1 MPRTTAALN
10 SFVSGEFSAKLD
22 GRTDFEKYASG
33 CKTLENMLVHPQGA
47 AARRVGTQFI
57 SEVKTSSAKTRLIPF
72 EFSTTQTYVLEF
84 GNTYIRM
91 FKDKGQIT
99 EGDVTVTAIT
109 KANPGVVTATSHGY
123 ADGDIVILSSVV
135 GMTEVNGKTFKVS
148 NKDTNT
154 FELENVDGVDVD
166 TSGFTTYSS
175 GGDANKIYEIV
186 SPYLTA
192 ELFELKFAQSADVM
206 YIVHPNHETM
216 KLSRTGHT
224 AWTLTEVA
232 FTDGPYLSTNTTA
245 TTLTPASV
253 GVATG
258 VNITASAIT
267 GINGGVG
274 WLATDVGRILKFNS
288 GKAII
293 TARTNTT
300 VVVATITTAFTN
312 TNATAAFNL
321 GAFSDTTGHPSCVS
335 FFEQRLVFAGTTDEP
350 QTLYFSKSGD
360 YENMTT
366 GTNADDAMVYTIASN
381 QVNKIRYLKAV
392 RTLLIGTTG
401 GEFSVSAD
409 GTDAAVTPTNV
420 TIKRQSSFGA
430 ANVDAQPAGNAV
442 LFLQRAKRKIRE
454 LAYNYDSDG
463 YVAPDLTILN
473 ETVTNSGIT
482 EMAYQQAPDSIL
494 WCVRDDGV
502 LAGLTY
508 QRTDNVVAWHRHII
522 GGKSDTG
529 KNIIQQKI
537 NFTANGTIVNGTA
550 NSITLA
556 SHGLVTNDPIYYY
569 AAANPITGIS
579 SGSLYYVITTDANTI
594 KLSLTAA
601 LSAAGTAISLTAPS
615 TASTQSIYQGVN
627 ISSNVIYSSAHG
639 LKTGDIIFYDNVG
652 TTIGGLSENTSYYVS
667 RVDDNQFK
675 LYSDSNLVNVVS
687 LTSAHT
693 SEQVDNILQNAKV
706 ESVATISGDLNEDEL
721 WIVSQRWVN
730 GAVRRFVE
738 CFSDFDF
745 DETAPED
752 FKFLD
757 SHLSYSG
764 VAVSSLSGLD
774 HLEGETVSILADGAT
789 HATKVVSSGAI
800 SLDRAAT
807 KVVVG
812 LPYSSVLQTMRIEG
826 GAGQYEGTA
835 QGKIK
840 RISKVVLRLFETVGA
855 KVGPSLD
862 NLETVP
868 FRTTSG
874 AMDLPVSTFLAG
886 DKEVEFADDYN
897 TDGFIFVKQ
906 EQPLPLTILAL
917 YPTIVTNDG

>member
-10 SFVSGEFSAKLD
+10 SFVSGEFSAKMD
-22 GRTDFEKYASG
+22 GRTDFEKYSSG
-33 CKTLENMLVHPQGA
+33 CKTLQNMLVHPQGA
-47 AARRVGTQFI
+47 VARRVGTQFI
-57 SEVKTSSAKTRLIPF
+57 SEVKDSSAKTRLIPF

-99 EGDVTVTAIT
+99 ESDITITGIT
-109 KANPGVVTATSHGY
+109 KANPAVVTSNGHGLVN
-123 ADGDIVILSSVV
+123 GDFVILSSVV
-135 GMTEVNGKTFKVS
+135 GMTEVNGKTFKVAD
-148 NKDTNT
+148 KTTNT
-154 FELENVDGVDVD
+154 FELQDVDGTDIN
-166 TSGFTTYSS
+166 SSAFTTYSS
-175 GGDANKIYEIV
+175 GGDINRIYQIT

-206 YIVHPNHETM
+206 YITHPNHEVM

-224 AWTLTEVA
+224 AWTLTEVE
-232 FTDGPYLSTNTTA
+232 FTDGPYLSENTTA
-245 TTLTPASV
+245 TTITPQQTAA
-253 GVATG
+253 ATG
-258 VNITASAIT
+258 KTLTLSAVT
-267 GINGGVG
+267 GVNGGVG
-274 WLATDVGRILKFNS
+274 WLATDVGRIVSFNS
-288 GKAII
+288 GKAKI
-293 TARTNTT
+293 TARTNAT
-300 VVVATITTAFTN
+300 VAVATITTDFAN
-312 TNATAAFNL
+312 TDATAAFKL

-409 GTDAAVTPTNV
+409 GTDAAVTPTN
-420 TIKRQSSFGA
+420 IQIRKQSSFGA
-430 ANVDAQPAGNAV
+430 ANVDAQPAGNAI

-454 LAYNYDSDG
+454 LAYNYDTDG
-463 YVAPDLTILN
+463 YIAPDLTILN
-473 ETVTNSGIT
+473 ETVTNSGIN

-494 WCVRDDGV
+494 WCVREDGILV
-502 LAGLTY
+502 GLTY
-508 QRTDNVVAWHRHII
+508 QRTDNVVAWHKHII
-522 GGKSDTG
+522 GGKSDTT
-529 KNIIQQKI
+529 KNIIQQQI
-537 NFTANGTIVNGTA
+537 SFTANGTIVDGSA
-550 NSITLA
+550 NSITLS
-556 SHGLVTNDPIYYY
+556 SHGLATNDPIYYY

-579 SGSLYYVITTDANTI
+579 SGRLYYVIRTDANTI
-594 KLSLTAA
+594 KLATTAA
-601 LSAAGTAISLTAPS
+601 NSAAGTAISLTAPS
-615 TASTQSIYQGVN
+615 TASTQFIYQGVN
-627 ISSNVIYSSAHG
+627 ISSNVIYSAAHG
-639 LKTGDIIFYDNVG
+639 FETGNIIFYDNIG
-652 TTIGGLSENTSYYVS
+652 TAIGGLSENIAYYVS
-667 RVDDNQFK
+667 RVDDDQFK
-675 LYSDSNLVNVVS
+675 LYTDSKLVNVVS

-693 SEQVDNILQNAKV
+693 SEQTDNILQDAKV

-721 WIVSQRWVN
+721 WVVTQRWVN
-730 GAVRRFVE
+730 GSVRRFVE

-764 VAVSSLSGLD
+764 VAVTSLSGLD
-774 HLEGETVSILADGAT
+774 HLEGETISILADGAT

-800 SLDRAAT
+800 SLDRSAT

-812 LPYSSVLQTMRIEG
+812 LPYNSVLQTMRIEG
-826 GAGQYEGTA
+826 GAGQFEGTA

-840 RISKVVLRLFETVGA
+840 RISKIVLRLFETVGA

-862 NLETVP
+862 NMETVP

-874 AMDLPVSTFLAG
+874 AMDLPVSTFIAG

-906 EQPLPLTILAL
+906 DQALPLTVLAL

>member
-10 SFVSGEFSAKLD
+10 SFVSGEFSAKMD

-57 SEVKTSSAKTRLIPF
+57 AEVKTSSLKTRLIPF

-99 EGDVTVTAIT
+99 ESDVTVSGIT
-109 KANPGVVTATSHGY
+109 QANPAVVTASSHGFSN
-123 ADGDIVILSSVV
+123 GDFVILSSVV
-135 GMTEVNGKTFKVS
+135 GMTEVNGKTFKVAD
-148 NKDTNT
+148 KTTNT
-154 FELENVDGVDVD
+154 FELQDVDGTDIN
-166 TSGFTTYSS
+166 SSAFTAYSS
-175 GGDANKIYEIV
+175 GGDANRIYQIT

-206 YIVHPNHETM
+206 YITHPNHEVM

-224 AWTLTEVA
+224 AWTLTEVE
-232 FTDGPYLSTNTTA
+232 FTDGPYLSENTTT
-245 TTLTPASV
+245 TTLTPAQS
-253 GVATG
+253 ATG
-258 VNITASAIT
+258 TGINITASAIT
-267 GINGGVG
+267 GINGGAG
-274 WLATDVGRILKFNS
+274 FQTTDVGRIISFNS
-288 GKAII
+288 GKAKI

-300 VVVATITTAFTN
+300 VVVATITTAFAN
-312 TNATAAFNL
+312 TDATAAFKL

-335 FFEQRLVFAGTTDEP
+335 FFEQRLVFAGTSDEP

-401 GEFSVSAD
+401 GEFTVSAD
-409 GTDAAVTPTNV
+409 GTDAAVTPTN
-420 TIKRQSSFGA
+420 IQIRRQSSFGA
-430 ANVDAQPAGNAV
+430 ANVDAQPAGNAI

-454 LAYNYDSDG
+454 LAYNYDTDG
-463 YVAPDLTILN
+463 YIAPDLCILN
-473 ETVTNSGIT
+473 ETVTDSGVN

-494 WCVRDDGV
+494 WAVRDDGV
-502 LAGLTY
+502 LSGLTY
-508 QRTDNVVAWHRHII
+508 QRTDNVVAWHRHLI
-522 GGKSDTG
+522 GGKADTT
-529 KNIIQQKI
+529 KNIIQQEI
-537 NFTANGTIVNGTA
+537 SFTANTTVVNGT
-550 NSITLA
+550 NNTITLS
-556 SHGLVTNDPIYYY
+556 SHGLSTNDPVYYY
-569 AAANPITGIS
+569 AAANPITGIT
-579 SGSLYYVITTDANTI
+579 SGRLYYVIASDSNTI
-594 KLSLTAA
+594 KLASSAA
-601 LSAAGTAISLTAPS
+601 NSAAGTAISLTGPS
-615 TASTQSIYQGVN
+615 TASTQYIYQGVN
-627 ISSNVIYSSAHG
+627 IASNVIYSTSHG
-639 LKTGDIIFYDNVG
+639 FKTGDKIFYDNIG
-652 TTIGGLSENTSYYVS
+652 TAIGGLSENVEYNVS
-667 RVDDNQFK
+667 RVDDDQFK
-675 LYSDSNLVNVVS
+675 LYSDSKLINVVS
-687 LTSAHT
+687 LTSAHS
-693 SEQVDNILQNAKV
+693 SEQTDNILQNTKV

-721 WIVSQRWVN
+721 WIISQRWVN
-730 GAVRRFVE
+730 GAVRRYVE
-738 CFSDFDF
+738 CFSNFDF

-752 FKFLD
+752 FKFVD

-789 HATKVVSSGAI
+789 HANKTVSSGSI
-800 SLDRAAT
+800 SLDRASR
-807 KVVVG
+807 KVTVG
-812 LPYSSVLQTMRIEG
+812 LPYNSVLQTMRIEG
-826 GAGQYEGTA
+826 GAGQLEGTA

-840 RISKVVLRLFETVGA
+840 RISKIVLRLFETVGA

-874 AMDLPVSTFLAG
+874 AMDLPVSTFIAG
-886 DKEVEFADDYN
+886 DKEVEFSDDYN

-906 EQPLPLTILAL
+906 DQALPLTVLAL

>member
-1 MPRTTAALN
+1 MPRTTASLT

-33 CKTLENMLVHPQGA
+33 CKTLQNMLVHPQGA

-57 SEVKTSSAKTRLIPF
+57 AEVKTSSAKTRLIPF
-72 EFSTTQTYVLEF
+72 EFSTTQTYILEF

-91 FKDKGQIT
+91 YKDKGQIT
-99 EGDVTVTAIT
+99 EGDVTISAIT
-109 KANPGVVTATSHGY
+109 KANPAVVTANGHGY
-123 ADGDIVILSSVV
+123 VDGQNIIITSVV
-135 GMTEVNGKTFKVS
+135 GMTEVNGKTFKVAE
-148 NKDTNT
+148 KTTNT
-154 FELENVDGVDVD
+154 FELQNVDGADIN
-166 TSGFTTYSS
+166 SSAFTTYSS
-175 GGDANKIYEIV
+175 GGDANRIYEIV

-206 YIVHPNHETM
+206 YITHPNHEVM

-224 AWTLTEVA
+224 SWTLTEVA
-232 FTDGPYLSTNTTA
+232 FTAGPYLPTNTTA
-245 TTLTPASV
+245 TTITPQQAAAASGKNLTL
-253 GVATG
+253 
-258 VNITASAIT
+258 SAIT
-267 GINGGVG
+267 GVNGGVG
-274 WLATDVGRILKFNS
+274 WLATDVGRIVKFNS
-288 GKAII
+288 GEAII
-293 TARTNTT
+293 TARTNAT
-300 VVVATITTAFTN
+300 VAVATITTAFTN
-312 TNATAAFNL
+312 DNAIAAFNL

-335 FFEQRLVFAGTTDEP
+335 FFEQRLVFAGTKDEP

-381 QVNKIRYLKAV
+381 QVNKIRYLKSV

-454 LAYNYDSDG
+454 LAYNFDADG

-473 ETVTNSGIT
+473 ETVTNSGIN

-494 WCVRDDGV
+494 WCVRQDGI
-502 LAGLTY
+502 LSGLTY

-522 GGKSDTG
+522 GGKSDTT
-529 KNIIQQKI
+529 KNIIQQQI
-537 NFTANGTIVNGTA
+537 SFTANTTTVNGT
-550 NSITLA
+550 NNTITLA
-556 SHGLVTNDPIYYY
+556 SHGLATNDPIYYY
-569 AAANPITGIS
+569 AAAHPITGIS
-579 SGSLYYVITTDANTI
+579 SGSLYFVIRTDANTI
-594 KLSLTAA
+594 KLATTAA
-601 LSAAGTAISLTAPS
+601 NSAAGTTIGLTGPS
-615 TASTQSIYQGVN
+615 TASTQFIYQGVN
-627 ISSNVIYSSAHG
+627 ISSNVIYSAAHG
-639 LKTGDIIFYDNVG
+639 FRTGNIIFYDNVG
-652 TTIGGLSENTSYYVS
+652 TSIGGLSENIAYYVS

-675 LYSDSNLVNVVS
+675 LFTDSKLVTVVS

-693 SEQVDNILQNAKV
+693 SEQTDNILQDAKV

-721 WIVSQRWVN
+721 WIISQRWVN

-738 CFSDFDF
+738 CFSEFDF
-745 DETAPED
+745 DETAPQD

-789 HATKVVSSGAI
+789 HATKVVTSGAI
-800 SLDRAAT
+800 ALTRSAT

-812 LPYSSVLQTMRIEG
+812 LPYASVLQTMRIEA
-826 GAGQYEGTA
+826 GAGQFEGTA
-835 QGKIK
+835 QAKIK
-840 RISKVVLRLFETVGA
+840 RISKVTLRLFETVGA

-906 EQPLPLTILAL
+906 EQALPLTVLAL

>member
-22 GRTDFEKYASG
+22 GRTDFEKYSSG

-72 EFSTTQTYVLEF
+72 EFSTTQTYILEF

-99 EGDVTVTAIT
+99 EGDVTVSAIT
-109 KANPGVVTATSHGY
+109 KADPGVVTANSHGY
-123 ADGDIVILSSVV
+123 ANGDFVILSSVV

-148 NKDTNT
+148 NKATNT

-175 GGDANKIYEIV
+175 DGDANRIYEIT

-206 YIVHPNHETM
+206 YITHPNHEVM

-224 AWTLTEVA
+224 SWTLTEVA
-232 FTDGPYLSTNTTA
+232 FTAGPYLPTNTTA
-245 TTLTPASV
+245 TTITPQQTAAAAGKTLTLSAV
-253 GVATG
+253 TG
-258 VNITASAIT
+258 V
-267 GINGGVG
+267 NGGVG
-274 WLATDVGRILKFNS
+274 WLATDVGRIVKFNS
-288 GKAII
+288 GEAII

-300 VVVATITTAFTN
+300 VAVATITTAFTN
-312 TNATAAFNL
+312 TNAIAAFNL

-420 TIKRQSSFGA
+420 TIKRQSSHGA
-430 ANVDAQPAGNAV
+430 ANVDAQPAGNAI

-473 ETVTNSGIT
+473 ETVTDSGIT

-522 GGKSDTG
+522 GGKSDTT
-529 KNIIQQKI
+529 KNIIQQQI
-537 NFTANGTIVNGTA
+537 SFTANSTIVNGT
-550 NSITLA
+550 NETITLS
-556 SHGLVTNDPIYYY
+556 SHGLATNDPIYYY
-569 AAANPITGIS
+569 AAAHPITGLS
-579 SGSLYYVITTDANTI
+579 SGSLYYVIATDSNTI
-594 KLSLTAA
+594 KLATTAA
-601 LSAAGTAISLTAPS
+601 NSAAGTAIGLTAPG
-615 TASTQSIYQGVN
+615 TASTQYIYQGVN
-627 ISSNVIYSSAHG
+627 ISSNVIYSAAHG
-639 LKTGDIIFYDNVG
+639 FKTRDIIFYDNVG
-652 TTIGGLSENTSYYVS
+652 TSIGGLSENTTYYVS

-675 LYSDSNLVNVVS
+675 LFTDSKLVNVVS

-693 SEQVDNILQNAKV
+693 SEQVDNILQDAKV

-721 WIVSQRWVN
+721 WIISQRWVN

-738 CFSDFDF
+738 CFSNFDF

-757 SHLSYSG
+757 SHLSYTG

-789 HATKVVSSGAI
+789 HATKTVTSGAI
-800 SLDRAAT
+800 ALDRSAT
-807 KVVVG
+807 KVTVG
-812 LPYSSVLQTMRIEG
+812 LPYNSVLQTMRIEG

-862 NLETVP
+862 NMETVP

-874 AMDLPVSTFLAG
+874 AMDLPVSTFIAG

-906 EQPLPLTILAL
+906 DQALPLTILAL

>member
-22 GRTDFEKYASG
+22 GRTDFEKYPSG

-109 KANPGVVTATSHGY
+109 KANPGVVTANSHGY
-123 ADGDIVILSSVV
+123 ANGDFVILSSVV

-148 NKDTNT
+148 NKATNT
-154 FELENVDGVDVD
+154 FELEDVDGVDVN

-175 GGDANKIYEIV
+175 GGDANRIYEIT

-206 YIVHPNHETM
+206 YITHPNHEVM

-232 FTDGPYLSTNTTA
+232 FTDGPYLPTNTTA
-245 TTLTPASV
+245 TTITPQQTAAASGKTLTLSAV
-253 GVATG
+253 TG
-258 VNITASAIT
+258 V
-267 GINGGVG
+267 NGGVG

-293 TARTNTT
+293 TARTNAT
-300 VVVATITTAFTN
+300 VAVATITTAFTN
-312 TNATAAFNL
+312 TDATAAFNL

-409 GTDAAVTPTNV
+409 GTDAAVTPTNI
-420 TIKRQSSFGA
+420 TIKRQSSHGA

-473 ETVTNSGIT
+473 ETVTDSGIT

-508 QRTDNVVAWHRHII
+508 QRTDNVVAWHRHIV

-537 NFTANGTIVNGTA
+537 NFTANSTIVNGTA

-556 SHGLVTNDPIYYY
+556 SHGLATNDPIYYY

-579 SGSLYYVITTDANTI
+579 SGSLYYVIRTDANTI

-601 LSAAGTAISLTAPS
+601 LSAAGTPISLTAPG

-627 ISSNVIYSSAHG
+627 ISSNVIYSAAHG
-639 LKTGDIIFYDNVG
+639 FKTRDVIFYDNVG
-652 TTIGGLSENTSYYVS
+652 TTITGLSENIPYYVS
-667 RVDDNQFK
+667 RVDANQFK
-675 LYSDSNLVNVVS
+675 LYTDSNLVNVVS

-693 SEQVDNILQNAKV
+693 SEQVDNILQNAKI

-789 HATKVVSSGAI
+789 HATKTVASGAI
-800 SLDRAAT
+800 ALDRSAT
-807 KVVVG
+807 KVTVG
-812 LPYSSVLQTMRIEG
+812 LPYASVLQTMRIEG